1 MSIPERRPGATM
13 SIPERRPGAG
23 APSSRLSL
31 RDLDRLLA
39 GIGEGGFAVGAEGR
53 ILLWNAAAERILG
66 YAARDV
72 IGRRCDQVFGVP
84 GTGRGGLCPG
94 CGLLCVTGS
103 AKPAK
108 TFEMEAVTRTGKRI
122 WLSVNVVPASAC
134 GNVTMHLF
142 HDTTQIRDLAD
153 IVRDG
158 GPRHPGPDRSGRTLS
173 PRELDVLRLLV
184 AGAGTRTAAERLH
197 VSLATVRN
205 HVQSIFRKLE
215 VHSRLEAVAYAN
227 RHRLI

>member
-1 MSIPERRPGATM
+1 MSIPERRPTAT
-13 SIPERRPGAG
+13 PGRNGTA

-66 YAARDV
+66 HAARDV
-72 IGRRCDQVFGVP
+72 IGRRCDQVFGTPGAGQGGPCPSCGVLCAP
-84 GTGRGGLCPG
+84 GTGKPG
-94 CGLLCVTGS
+94 Q
-103 AKPAK
+103 A
-108 TFEMEAVTRTGKRI
+108 FEMEGITRTGRRI
-122 WLSVNVVPASAC
+122 WLGVSVVAASAC
-134 GNVTMHLF
+134 GNVTVHLF
-142 HDTTQIRDLAD
+142 HDATHRRDLAH
-153 IVRDG
+153 IVQDG
-158 GPRHPGPDRSGRTLS
+158 AVPSAGGNGAGRTLS
-173 PRELDVLRLLV
+173 PRELEVLQLLV

-205 HVQSIFRKLE
+205 HVQSILRKLE

>member
-1 MSIPERRPGATM
+1 MSIPERRPGVDT
-13 SIPERRPGAG
+13 PGRPGTR
-23 APSSRLSL
+23 APSSRLTL

-66 YAARDV
+66 HAARDM
-72 IGRRCDQVFGVP
+72 IGRRCDQVLGVP

-94 CGLLCVTGS
+94 CGLVCVTGS
-103 AKPAK
+103 GKPAR
-108 TFEMEAVTRTGKRI
+108 TFEMEAVTRTGRRV
-122 WLSVNVVPASAC
+122 WLSVSVVPAC
-134 GNVTMHLF
+134 GNITVHLF
-142 HDTTQIRDLAD
+142 HDATQLRELAD
-153 IVRDG
+153 IVRDVG
-158 GPRHPGPDRSGRTLS
+158 APHPAPDGPGRMLS

-205 HVQSIFRKLE
+205 HVQSIFRKLD

>member
-1 MSIPERRPGATM
+1 MSVPERRPGVST
-13 SIPERRPGAG
+13 PGRTG
-23 APSSRLSL
+23 TVAPSPRLGL

-39 GIGEGGFAVGAEGR
+39 GIGEGGFVVGADGR
-53 ILLWNAAAERILG
+53 ILLWNAAAERTLG

-84 GTGRGGLCPG
+84 GAGRDGPCPG
-94 CGLLCVTGS
+94 CGLLCAPGS
-103 AKPAK
+103 GKPAK
-108 TFEMEAVTRTGKRI
+108 TFEMEAITRAGKRV
-122 WLSVNVVPASAC
+122 WLGVSVVAVSAC
-134 GNVTMHLF
+134 GNVTVHLF
-142 HDTTQIRDLAD
+142 HDATKLRHLAD
-153 IVRDG
+153 FVRDG
-158 GPRHPGPDRSGRTLS
+158 AAPSPGPDGSGRTLS

-215 VHSRLEAVAYAN
+215 VHSRVEAVAYAN

>member
-1 MSIPERRPGATM
+1 
-13 SIPERRPGAG
+13 
-23 APSSRLSL
+23 
-31 RDLDRLLA
+31 
-39 GIGEGGFAVGAEGR
+39 
-53 ILLWNAAAERILG
+53 
-66 YAARDV
+66 
-72 IGRRCDQVFGVP
+72 
-84 GTGRGGLCPG
+84 
-94 CGLLCVTGS
+94 
-103 AKPAK
+103 
-108 TFEMEAVTRTGKRI
+108 
-122 WLSVNVVPASAC
+122 
-134 GNVTMHLF
+134 MHLF

>member
-1 MSIPERRPGATM
+1 MSIPERGPVADA
-13 SIPERRPGAG
+13 PRRAG
-23 APSSRLSL
+23 NGGPAPRLSL

-39 GIGEGGFAVGAEGR
+39 AIGEGGFAIGAEGR

-72 IGRRCDQVFGVP
+72 VGKRCDQVFGVP
-84 GTGRGGLCPG
+84 GAERGVPGAACGPLCGPDA
-94 CGLLCVTGS
+94 
-103 AKPAK
+103 AKQAQA
-108 TFEMEAVTRTGKRI
+108 FEMEAVTRTGNRV
-122 WLSVNVVPASAC
+122 WLSVSVVAARAC
-134 GNVTMHLF
+134 GNVTLHLF
-142 HDTTQIRDLAD
+142 HDATQRRDLAD

-158 GPRHPGPDRSGRTLS
+158 RTQPSELDTFGRTLS
-173 PRELDVLRLLV
+173 PRELEVLRLL
-184 AGAGTRTAAERLH
+184 ASGAGTRTAAERLH

-205 HVQSIFRKLE
+205 HVQSIFRKLD